1 MKYRLLILLREDFEK
16 KECIV
21 AYENEGTNAINT
33 FSINMIFNQLVMPED
48 MQLTN
53 LALYEEIKK
62 ER

>member
-1 MKYRLLILLREDFEK
+1 MKILK

-21 AYENEGTNAINT
+21 AYENEGTNATNT

-48 MQLTN
+48 MQLTKMN
-53 LALYEEIKK
+53 PALYEEIKK